1 MKKKRRGRVLLA
13 AVILML
19 LASCRITD
27 VSEGERKEL
36 SYAIVKPGDFP
47 PEIDQ
52 ILRRKKRIRVPD
64 GVRERGTISTY
75 CAATG
80 KQKSG
85 GFSDTDRRSIEIG
98 KRRFRA
104 DKTRRTCRKG
114 GAERRRLLPLRRA
127 ENESGGGN
135 LSRI

>member
-1 MKKKRRGRVLLA
+1 MMKKKRRGRVLLA

-52 ILRRKKRIRVPD
+52 ILRRKKESAFQMAYESGDDLYIL
-64 GVRERGTISTY
+64 RGY
-75 CAATG
+75 G

-85 GFSDTDRRSIEIG
+85 GFPYRSKKYRNRKTPFSCGQNSSDLPQRRS
-98 KRRFRA
+98 
-104 DKTRRTCRKG
+104 RK
-114 GAERRRLLPLRRA
+114 APPPALT
-127 ENESGGGN
+127 SC
-135 LSRI
+135 

>member
-1 MKKKRRGRVLLA
+1 MMKKKRRGRVLLA

-52 ILRRKKRIRVPD
+52 ILRRKKESAFQMAYESGDDLYIL
-64 GVRERGTISTY
+64 RGY
-75 CAATG
+75 G
-80 KQKSG
+80 KQKKRRL
-85 GFSDTDRRSIEIG
+85 FYTDRRSIEIG